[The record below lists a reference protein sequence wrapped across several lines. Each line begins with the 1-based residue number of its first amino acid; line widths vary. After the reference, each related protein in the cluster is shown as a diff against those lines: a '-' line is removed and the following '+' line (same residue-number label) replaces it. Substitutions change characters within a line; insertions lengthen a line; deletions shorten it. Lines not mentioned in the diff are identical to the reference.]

1 MLTYLKEDIKR
12 YNRGRGGIGKAIQF
26 FFDPRTQP
34 VVLYRLSNFFYRKG
48 LGFLGRFF
56 QFVNVFLY
64 GCWISMKT
72 EIGRGL
78 LIRHGWGIGIGCRK
92 IGKNFTVFPHVF
104 IGTKTGEPGDLE
116 EQDVPVIGDN
126 VTIYVGSKVFGNI
139 HVGTNAVVGA
149 SSLVLSDVPSGAVV
163 AGIPAKIV
171 KGREETSGKSSR
183 RSKKG
188 ANRRRAC

>member
-1 MLTYLKEDIKR
+1 MLTYLKEDIRR
-12 YNRGRGGIGKAIQF
+12 YNKGRIDIGKVIQF

-34 VVLYRLSNFFYRKG
+34 VIFYRLSHFFYRKRM
-48 LGFLGRFF
+48 GFLGRPF
-56 QFVNVFLY
+56 QFINLFLY

-116 EQDVPVIGDN
+116 EQEVPIIGDN

-139 HVGTNAVVGA
+139 HVGNNAVVGA
-149 SSLVLSDVPSGAVV
+149 SSLVLKDVPPGAIV

-171 KGREETSGKSSR
+171 KKSEESSENQSR
-183 RSKKG
+183 DKD
-188 ANRRRAC
+188 